1 MKKGPNWVQNAK
13 IEADFKV
20 EAEAGS
26 EKFAGEVLNLKS
38 ITKRSVVIP
47 SGSSAVFEP
56 RETGWD
62 ASNDEDEDR

>member
-1 MKKGPNWVQNAK
+1 MQNAK

-38 ITKRSVVIP
+38 ITKRSVVIA
-47 SGSSAVFEP
+47 SGLSAVFEP
-56 RETGWD
+56 RETG
-62 ASNDEDEDR
+62 